1 MGKKSSKAPGY
12 ATASYGTGGLFGSS
26 TTGPSGTTFNP
37 TGEMT
42 NAGNTAWSGLN
53 NVLYGISSNDYANDP
68 NFQAYQNQLNNSM
81 RQNYDASVLS
91 QLTNRGLMRSSGLQA
106 ATNAFNDTLANQTT
120 NLYDSYYN
128 RMSNNLSQYQNTL
141 NNLYNY
147 ITGVNT
153 GSQNNA
159 NNVSNYNLAQTQL
172 NNQAGAY
179 NNALYGSLA
188 SSAAGIATC
197 DIRLKENIKKI
208 GKKNG
213 YNWYEFTYKKGYGLP
228 EGRQEGVIAQEVE
241 KIKPDAIIEVKGF
254 KQVDYNKLGIK
265 KEI

>member
-1 MGKKSSKAPGY
+1 MGKTSNKAPDY
-12 ATASYGTGGLFGSS
+12 ATASYDTGGLFGSS
-26 TTGPSGTTFNP
+26 TTGKSGTTFNP
-37 TGEMT
+37 TGNMT

-53 NVLYGISSNDYANDP
+53 NTLNSLSSNDYANDP
-68 NFQAYQNQLNNSM
+68 NFQAYQNQLNKTAA
-81 RQNYDASVLS
+81 QNYDTSVLS

-106 ATNAFNDTLANQTT
+106 ATNAFADTLANQTT
-120 NLYDSYYN
+120 SLYDSYYN
-128 RMSNNLSQYQNTL
+128 RLSNNLSNYQNTL

-172 NNQAGAY
+172 NNQANAY

-188 SSAAGIATC
+188 SSAAGIATS

-228 EGRQEGVIAQEVE
+228 EGVQQGVLAQEIE
-241 KIKPDAIIEVKGF
+241 KIKPEAVIEINGF
-254 KQVDYNKLGIK
+254 KKVDYNKLGIR
-265 KEI
+265 KEV